1 MPAVPVLR
9 QATGLKKCLAK
20 TVLSCLML
28 PFPICIMSQ
37 HNSFKSGGG
46 SSLNKRTVL
55 KRFERVELL
64 KKRGQWK
71 DGDRVIGLR
80 KTRPED

>member
-1 MPAVPVLR
+1 
-9 QATGLKKCLAK
+9 
-20 TVLSCLML
+20 
-28 PFPICIMSQ
+28 MSQ